1 MRLPMKNITQ
11 PLVIA
16 PTLAN
21 LQMLAS
27 LDPDRRFS
35 SANFL
40 SDWVRPGTSHDD
52 HDASR
57 RFCIAAADSAFDV
70 DARAGFA
77 KLSTFASSGLRAL
90 LKVRSEWSHII
101 GDASTGPARRRNR
114 RTLF

>member
-27 LDPDRRFS
+27 LDRIGSSS

-40 SDWVRPGTSHDD
+40 PDWVRPGTSHDD

-57 RFCIAAADSAFDV
+57 CFCIAAADSAFDV

-77 KLSTFASSGLRAL
+77 KLSTCASSGSRTL
-90 LKVRSEWSHII
+90 LKVRSEWSHSI
-101 GDASTGPARRRNR
+101 GHASIGTARRRNR